1 MFPLG
6 GAGHFQQQKVTA
18 MKHENSNVANEID
31 DTRDVDSDRRRVMLD
46 IPDPQAPPP
55 NEDWAAR
62 REAADA
68 LRRLIGLMATT
79 TSDAAVMRA
88 LARNL
93 HAQAG
98 LLAEAPQM
106 HGRAAFAEFEQGRM
120 GSWGD
125 IARETNPLSGHGNP
139 LAPPLMLWLEG
150 DTAHGRATLGWQY
163 EGPPSSVHGGFVC
176 ALFDH
181 FLGMT
186 QRLTGQP
193 GVTGTLTTR
202 FHRPTPLNTEL
213 ELVGRVVE
221 VSGRKN
227 LLRGEIRANG
237 MLTASCEGTF
247 IFISKQRFRAMV
259 AGCDGDAEAAD

>member
-1 MFPLG
+1 
-6 GAGHFQQQKVTA
+6 
-18 MKHENSNVANEID
+18 MKHEYPD
-31 DTRDVDSDRRRVMLD
+31 PDPDPDPDDSDAQRAMLD
-46 IPDPQAPPP
+46 LPDPQAPPS

-68 LRRLIGLMATT
+68 LRRLIALMSTS
-79 TSDAAVMRA
+79 TSDATVLRM
-88 LARNL
+88 LAREL
-93 HAQAG
+93 HAQADV
-98 LLAEAPQM
+98 LASAPQM
-106 HGRAAFAEFEQGRM
+106 YGRAAFAEFEHGRM
-120 GSWGD
+120 GSWGE
-125 IARETNPLSGHGNP
+125 IARETNPLSGRSNP
-139 LAPPLMLWLEG
+139 LAPPLTLWLEG

-202 FHRPTPLNTEL
+202 FHQPTPLNTEL

-221 VSGRKN
+221 ISGRKN

-237 MLTASCEGTF
+237 ILTASCEGVF
-247 IFISKQRFRAMV
+247 IFVSKQRFRAML
-259 AGCDGDAEAAD
+259 ANRDGGTTA